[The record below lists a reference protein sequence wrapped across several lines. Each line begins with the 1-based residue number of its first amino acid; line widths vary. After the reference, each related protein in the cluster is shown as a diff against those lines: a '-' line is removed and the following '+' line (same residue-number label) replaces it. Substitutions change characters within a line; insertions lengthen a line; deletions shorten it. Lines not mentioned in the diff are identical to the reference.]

1 MIKANA
7 FDYYQNKNI
16 LAAINTNVRHIRNKF
31 DREDC
36 QQEIW
41 SELYSFMPIGESEAI
56 DIVNRIARRFKY
68 YDNKHN
74 QSEIGLTEAGII

>member
-16 LAAINTNVRHIRNKF
+16 LAAINTNVRHIRNRF

-41 SELYSFMPIGESEAI
+41 TELYSFMPMDEDEAI
-56 DIVNRIARRFKY
+56 KIINKIAYRFKY
-68 YDNKHN
+68 HDNKHN